1 MTFNRREFMKLA
13 AASGALAG
21 VSTMLGCAT
30 PGAVAGSKGRVVVV
44 GGGFGGATAAKYIRM
59 WEPGID
65 VVLVEPNDK
74 FVSCPFSNRVLAG
87 TMTIQELTVGY
98 EKLPANR
105 GVKLVRDTVTAVD
118 AEKRQVRLAKGDPI
132 TYDRLILAPGIDFMY
147 DAIPGMGSAEAQ
159 EKVLHAWKAGP
170 QTVALRKQLES
181 MKDGG
186 VYALCIP
193 KSPYR
198 CPPGPYERASQVAY
212 YLKKAKPK
220 SKVLIL
226 DANDDIQSKKGLF
239 TKAWNELYPGM
250 VEYRANSELLEVDA
264 KTGTAKLLGG
274 DVKADVLNVI
284 PPQRAGGV
292 ARGSGL
298 KLVNERWADVEF
310 LTYESKSHPR
320 IHVIGDAIQPSPGMP
335 KSGHM
340 ANQHGK
346 IAADAVIGLMTAR
359 PVNDEPIIANTCYSW
374 INDSEV
380 VHVAGV
386 YKYDKEKKT
395 MVSVQGAGGLSP
407 TWNKKEGVFALAW
420 AENVWADTLT

>member
-1 MTFNRREFMKLA
+1 MVFNRREFMKLA

-21 VSTMLGCAT
+21 VSNMLGCAT
-30 PGAVAGSKGRVVVV
+30 PGAVAGTKGRVVVV
-44 GGGFGGATAAKYIRM
+44 GGGFGGATAAKYIRL

-65 VVLVEPNDK
+65 VVLVEPNEK

-87 TMTIQELTVGY
+87 TMKIEELTVGY

-105 GVKLVRDTVTAVD
+105 GVRVVRDSVTAVD
-118 AEKRQVRLAKGDPI
+118 AEKRQVRLAKGEPI
-132 TYDRLILAPGIDFMY
+132 GYDRLILAPGIDFMY
-147 DAIPGMGSAEAQ
+147 DSIGGMASAAAQ
-159 EKVLHAWKAGP
+159 EQVLHAWKAGP

-186 VYALCIP
+186 VYALCVP

-198 CPPGPYERASQVAY
+198 CPPGPYERASQVAF
-212 YLKKAKPK
+212 YLKTTKPK

-239 TKAWNELYPGM
+239 TKAWSELYPGM

-264 KTGTAKLLGG
+264 KSGTAKLLGG

-284 PPQRAGGV
+284 PPQRAGGI
-292 ARGSGL
+292 ARGAGL
-298 KLVNERWADVEF
+298 KLVNERWVDVDF
-310 LTYESKSHPR
+310 LTYESRSHPG
-320 IHVIGDAIQPSPGMP
+320 IHVIGDAIQPSAGMP

-346 IAADAVIGLMTAR
+346 IAADAVIALLTGR

-374 INDSEV
+374 ITDTEV

-395 MVSVQGAGGLSP
+395 MAAVQGAGGLSP